1 MKNIFNKNNFST
13 CIETKEG
20 KTIFIKDPDLNGS
33 PCVISDI
40 TDFDF
45 KIDNPQQKEIDFL
58 KIDACVYTGQ
68 DGRKCDFSINDDKI
82 VYFVEVKKLR
92 DFSSSWKSDS
102 KKDDALDQIIQTINK
117 FKLNYNLT
125 DLRNVYA
132 VICLKPDVPT
142 HTQIIQVGDQNRINS
157 LLSKCGCPNLH
168 IGNEVTFSN

>member
-58 KIDACVYTGQ
+58 KIDACEQ
-68 DGRKCDFSINDDKI
+68 DNKI
-82 VYFVEVKKLR
+82 ERLH
-92 DFSSSWKSDS
+92 
-102 KKDDALDQIIQTINK
+102 ALTP
-117 FKLNYNLT
+117 FKTVL
-125 DLRNVYA
+125 A
-132 VICLKPDVPT
+132 PPSCLGFFIGTNHEK
-142 HTQIIQVGDQNRINS
+142 NR
-157 LLSKCGCPNLH
+157 
-168 IGNEVTFSN
+168 V